1 MRGRNRPGD
10 VGTGRRVPARC
21 RTTEVAASDSVPAMI
36 QKPRCGR
43 ANVETQWK
51 IVSPHHIAASA
62 LLVMGAHPL
71 DVVSVADRAGCVGLA
86 ILAAALAI
94 GHLRIATTREA
105 RAEAAMWWGLTT
117 FLCVATFVRPH
128 LGFWIIAGTLSLA
141 ATSVARFLAGAGR
154 RSPASPGLLRRRTF
168 A

>member
-1 MRGRNRPGD
+1 MVHRYLSLS
-10 VGTGRRVPARC
+10 VAVVAPA
-21 RTTEVAASDSVPAMI
+21 S
-36 QKPRCGR
+36 
-43 ANVETQWK
+43 
-51 IVSPHHIAASA
+51 ASA

-141 ATSVARFLAGAGR
+141 ATSVVRHLAGTR
-154 RSPASPGLLRRRTF
+154 RPVPTSPGLFRPRIF